1 MSYQS
6 ETPFDSIEGAQEY
19 LKLLNQTVLEA
30 KQAVHADLNGGADP
44 KQLEALRLV
53 FYNLEKLSHHLK
65 AGSRILNDLRTLR
78 RLLQQ
83 ERRPKAAA
91 AVAAATPRNGK
102 REVPVLNRELL

>member
-19 LKLLNQTVLEA
+19 LKLLAQTVVEAQHAVQADLHAGGEA
-30 KQAVHADLNGGADP
+30 KQH
-44 KQLEALRLV
+44 EALRLV
-53 FYNLEKLSHHLK
+53 FYNLEKLSHHVK

-83 ERRPKAAA
+83 ERRSKPHTLPVRTQA
-91 AVAAATPRNGK
+91 RK
-102 REVPVLNRELL
+102 REVPVLNREAL